1 MAAPRA
7 GEGVGAFFRAQAAH
21 AAHAHWQIVQLA
33 PTHTPGERALVPA
46 GGPCWWLWHGD
57 CCRSDDTTG
66 MPACHVPRA
75 CMIGV
80 AVWRPVPADSA
91 CPRAGVF
98 RAWALVGAAM
108 YAVPLRVPRVFYV
121 NSRLPPDRPGAPA
134 GPPLHGARV
143 RRILPAAREPENLYQ
158 ARAPGSLG

>member
-1 MAAPRA
+1 MHDL
-7 GEGVGAFFRAQAAH
+7 G
-21 AAHAHWQIVQLA
+21 
-33 PTHTPGERALVPA
+33 
-46 GGPCWWLWHGD
+46 
-57 CCRSDDTTG
+57 
-66 MPACHVPRA
+66 
-75 CMIGV
+75 

-158 ARAPGSLG
+158 ARSWVTRVGYRASSLHVRRLLVPCRQREG